1 MLKSVQNGV
10 ADFDYFLIQKVNRF
24 MNKVINLM
32 LSLLESTSIN
42 FEWWL
47 GNIFIVIIMI
57 IILKFTF

>member
-10 ADFDYFLIQKVNRF
+10 ADFDYFLIQKVNRL

-32 LSLLESTSIN
+32 LSLLQSTSIH

>member
-10 ADFDYFLIQKVNRF
+10 ADFDYFLIHKVNRF

-32 LSLLESTSIN
+32 LSLLESMSIN